1 MTLLQQ
7 RFLSIC
13 LFLLL
18 AFTVSFV
25 ASLESSREQTVAQL
39 RSHAQDAA
47 TALGVALTPHIDDP
61 ATVEL
66 MVSSIFDSGYFASI
80 RVRRADDGA
89 MLAERQMNPRSDE
102 VPGWFARLVD
112 LHAEGGEALIQR
124 GWQQAARVEVVSH
137 PQFALARLW
146 HAALGSLSWLAL
158 CGLLSAALG
167 GWLLQ
172 RQLRPLERMVEQA
185 EAIGRR
191 EFISQPLPHTP
202 ELRRVVLA
210 MNQMADKLRSLFAEE
225 AARSERLRN
234 EAYQDS
240 LTGLA
245 NRRLLN
251 MRLDA
256 QLLASEQNA
265 AGYLLL
271 LRLNDLSG
279 LNQRQGA
286 GRTDALIREIGERL
300 QQIGARFGHPDWLA
314 ARCRGGEFALL
325 APGATTAEIEQL
337 AAELGETLAGLQD
350 TGASDC
356 EPAAHIGL
364 TAYQPGESRQG
375 VLSRA
380 DQALSQA
387 QQRYDQP
394 WERVDENTP
403 VCRLD
408 QHDWRHW
415 LDEALGEGKL
425 QLYFQPVVRS
435 DDRTLLHH
443 KVLAR
448 LLDPQGKAIP
458 AGLFLPWVA
467 RLGWGPRLD
476 RLMLE
481 HVLEH
486 LRQHPQPLAMSLSGA
501 TLHDQVSLALILHSL
516 RRHPQ
521 QAGLLTL
528 ELDERTL
535 PGAEQLPALCE
546 PLRETGYGLAV
557 QHFGGRFSL
566 IGNLTHLG
574 LAWLKIDGSH
584 IHGLDREADRRVFI
598 EAIRRTT
605 HNIDLPLIAEM
616 VESEGEAQSLR
627 ELGVHGMMG
636 RLIGVPAPWPKSE
649 QPATGSGVRPGAKLE

>member
-47 TALGVALTPHIDDP
+47 TALGVALTPHLDDP

-66 MVSSIFDSGYFASI
+66 MVASIFDSGYFASI
-80 RVRRADDGA
+80 RVLREGDGA
-89 MLAERQMNPRSDE
+89 VLAERRMAPRGDE

-112 LHAEGGEALIQR
+112 LHAESGEAQIMR
-124 GWQQAARVEVVSH
+124 GWQQAARVEVLSH

-146 HAALGSLSWLAL
+146 HGAVGSLSWLAL
-158 CGLLSAALG
+158 CGLLSAAFG

-172 RQLRPLERMVEQA
+172 RQLRPLELMVLQA

-191 EFISQPLPHTP
+191 EFVSQPLPHTP

-210 MNQMADKLRSLFAEE
+210 MNQMTDKLRSLFAEE

-234 EAYQDS
+234 EAYQDG

-245 NRRLLN
+245 NRRLFN

-256 QLLASEQNA
+256 QLLATEQNA

-271 LRLNDLSG
+271 RLSDLSG
-279 LNQRQGA
+279 LNQRLGA
-286 GRTDALIREIGERL
+286 GRTDLLIEEVGARL
-300 QQIGARFGHPDWLA
+300 QRIGARFGHPDWLA

-325 APGATTAEIEQL
+325 APGATTAEMEQL
-337 AAELGETLAGLQD
+337 AAELGEMLAGLHD

-364 TAYQPGESRQG
+364 TGYQPGESRQT

-394 WERVDENTP
+394 WERLEENAP
-403 VCRLD
+403 ACRFD
-408 QHDWRHW
+408 QHDWRRW
-415 LDEALGEGKL
+415 LDDALAQGRL
-425 QLYFQPVVRS
+425 QLYFQPVARS
-435 DDRTLLHH
+435 DDRSLLHH

-458 AGLFLPWVA
+458 AGLFLPWIA
-467 RLGWGPRLD
+467 RLGWGARLD

-481 HVLEH
+481 HTLDH
-486 LRQHPQPLAMSLSGA
+486 LRQHPRPLAMSLSAA
-501 TLHDQVSLALILHSL
+501 TLHDQVSLALLLSIL
-516 RRHPQ
+516 RQHPQ
-521 QAGLLTL
+521 QAGQLTL

-535 PGAEQLPALCE
+535 PSAEQLPALCQS
-546 PLRETGYGLAV
+546 LRETGYGLAV

-584 IHGLDREADRRVFI
+584 IHGLDHETDKQVFI

-605 HNIDLPLIAEM
+605 HSIDLPLIAEM
-616 VESEGEAQSLR
+616 VESEGEAQALR
-627 ELGVHGMMG
+627 DLGVHGMMG
-636 RLIGVPAPWPKSE
+636 RLIGVPAPWPRGEAS
-649 QPATGSGVRPGAKLE
+649 AVVSGVRPEASLE